1 MDFNLEKSPAQDST
15 LFSRSN
21 KDKFLIGSIEK
32 VQKIKTNSES
42 DSNEKNE
49 ENYRKTLS
57 YPRKIFREQLMR
69 DEDESFK
76 TPPKE

>member
-1 MDFNLEKSPAQDST
+1 MDTPKRKKYIDFNLEKSPAQDST

-21 KDKFLIGSIEK
+21 KDKFLIRSIEK
-32 VQKIKTNSES
+32 DLKES

-57 YPRKIFREQLMR
+57 YPRKIFRE
-69 DEDESFK
+69 
-76 TPPKE
+76 

>member
-1 MDFNLEKSPAQDST
+1 MDTPKRKKNIDFNLEKSPAQDST

-21 KDKFLIGSIEK
+21 KDKFLIRSIEK
-32 VQKIKTNSES
+32 DLKES

-57 YPRKIFREQLMR
+57 YPRKIFRE
-69 DEDESFK
+69 
-76 TPPKE
+76 